1 MTFAEAADVTITGE
15 IEDGSIQD
23 YTIRA
28 LLEENRKHFNN
39 ASNESRRGDDR
50 LAQFVTDKFGDD
62 YNSPRKFRQALEF
75 MSNDLKFKVTPYGMT
90 PALMRG
96 L

>member
-1 MTFAEAADVTITGE
+1 MTFAEAADVTISGE
-15 IEDGSIQD
+15 IEDGSIAD
-23 YTIRA
+23 YTIRT

-39 ASNESRRGDDR
+39 ASNESRRGDER
-50 LAQFVTDKFGDD
+50 LARFVEDKFGDD
-62 YNSPRKFRQALEF
+62 YNTPKKFRQALEF
-75 MSNDLKFKVTPYGMT
+75 MSLDLKVKVTPYGMT